1 MRWSFITNGNFID
14 FVHTDETSLA
24 IESIIVSLHNTSKCI
39 DWKLPTDTT
48 RISFTID
55 EVRYEDILITD
66 IDFDG
71 VVMDSQDDFETG
83 VVAMFPGLAGG
94 SPGGSSYLSKTYAE
108 LQALI
113 GSSGLTIGQQYLITD
128 FATKHYIVDGN
139 GSKPA
144 GNPTITG
151 VTEPLI
157 VTAVAIDAVD
167 KIAKST
173 LYPQDI
179 IYVDFVESNWTDDIS
194 FSDSGVIVSG
204 WKGTIYFRHDTLLD
218 NSCGYDFRNVKFRRW
233 KTDVAA
239 YDGGTSYSQ
248 GDFVTS
254 SNTIYRSLQN
264 TNIGNT
270 PASNSAYWVRLINLA
285 SNEYWLNKP
294 TSQNGITASA
304 SFADF
309 LTFVDN
315 GLTTYDVGVRGT
327 HFLRFL
333 DNNTDYFYTGTLLPN
348 NVMFLQDE
356 ETFVCYS
363 NVFRGVCFGN
373 TFWTGNNCYNNSIW
387 PEFNNNILLEEFES
401 NIIGSHFTGNVCN
414 TFHDNVC
421 GDNMSSNFLGIFTSN
436 KVGASFGN
444 NTMGR
449 VTSNNSFGSAFRA
462 NYAGNG
468 FQMNTIED
476 FFNGDN
482 NGVDFTSATHVYAS
496 YNCNLFIRQDGTKK
510 LSYTDNSDV
519 LTVVNANA

>member
-1 MRWSFITNGNFID
+1 MYSFRTNGNFID
-14 FVHTDETSLA
+14 FVNIDSTSLA
-24 IESIIVSLHNTSKCI
+24 VENTIMSLHNTSKCI
-39 DWKLPTDTT
+39 DWSLPEDTT
-48 RISFTID
+48 RINFVID
-55 EVRYEDILITD
+55 EVHYKNVLITD

-71 VVMDSQDDFETG
+71 TAMDSQDDFETNIT
-83 VVAMFPGLAGG
+83 AMFPSLGGG
-94 SPGGSSYLSKTYAE
+94 SSGSSYLVKTYAE
-108 LQALI
+108 LVALI
-113 GSSGLTIGQQYLITD
+113 GSSGLVAGTQYEISD

-144 GNPTITG
+144 GNPIITG

-157 VTAVAIDAVD
+157 VTAVDVNKLD
-167 KIAKST
+167 KVAKST

-179 IYVDFVESNWTDDIS
+179 IYVDFDETNWTDDIS
-194 FSDSGVIVSG
+194 FSDSGVIVTG

-218 NSCGYDFRNVKFRRW
+218 NSCGYDFRNCKFRRW
-233 KTDVAA
+233 KTAVAA

-248 GDFVTS
+248 GDFVTE

-264 TNIGNT
+264 ANMGNA
-270 PASNSAYWVRLINLA
+270 PAPTSVYWVRLIDLTL
-285 SNEYWLNKP
+285 NEYWLNTP
-294 TSQNGITASA
+294 TSQLGITASA

-327 HFLRFL
+327 HFLPFK
-333 DNNTDYFYTGTLLPN
+333 DNDTDYFYTGTLLPN

-356 ETFVCYS
+356 ETFVCFS
-363 NVFRGVCFGN
+363 NVFNGVCFGN
-373 TFWTGNNCYNNSIW
+373 TFWSGSNCYDNIIGA
-387 PEFNNNILLEEFES
+387 EFNNNILSETFES
-401 NIIGSHFTGNVCN
+401 NVLASTFEKNICN

-421 GDNMSSNFLGIFTSN
+421 GDNMKSNFLGIFTSN
-436 KVGASFGN
+436 KVGSAFRL

-449 VTSNNSFGSAFRA
+449 VTSNNDFGNGFIG

-468 FQMNTIED
+468 FQMND
-476 FFNGDN
+476 VQNSFNIDSN
-482 NGVDFTSATHVYAS
+482 PVDFTGATHVYAA

-510 LSYTDNSDV
+510 LSYFDNSDV